1 MEAAEIVELGTA
13 DLRVEVASAARFGV
27 RGSKQQVVQPLQRA
41 SVLGSRCAET
51 VEPRTRFG
59 IQLQRERD
67 RAALSLL
74 AFHL

>member
-1 MEAAEIVELGTA
+1 VAEVVELGAA

-27 RGSKQQVVQPLQRA
+27 RYSKQQVVQPLERTN
-41 SVLGSRCAET
+41 VLGPRRTET

-59 IQLQRERD
+59 VQLQRERD
-67 RAALSLL
+67 RAALSSL